1 MATDIEI
8 FIGTSQDFL
17 LSFKVKKTDKEHVL
31 ERYIVYRCHN
41 GPIISMDTRGRYL
54 ATGGGDERIV
64 VVDLKLNRD
73 VHEIICHE
81 GTINTLSF
89 TNKGNDLLSGSE
101 DGRLVAT
108 TVGSWKPTN
117 TWKKPHTGKSVLKV
131 CLHPSDKFA
140 LSVGKDGTL
149 RGWDMFKGT
158 QMNTFNTKDLSDAA
172 ITLDNVEL
180 SPDGIKFAMSGEK
193 TVTIISLVGE
203 EPYDEPTLKSRVT
216 SLCWL
221 DSENLLIGLENGSI
235 EWLNVKT
242 SEQTNIPG
250 IHNRRIKGMHCL
262 NGFLGTICTSGA
274 ISLWSIAIP
283 TKTLTLICTADEGIR
298 PTCIKLID
306 TTKNRY
312 ESKHNVDTEI
322 SKESLPRIEKNL
334 RLISTTGKVIVENNE
349 NSVNQHFEQEFN
361 DDDTDTEIVLTPK
374 KSIKRKKSSVTPT
387 DVAATFTPTG
397 DEKLPKRKKSC
408 VTPTDVASTSATD
421 GFKKET
427 VAKKRNSLSTSI
439 VASPHAKVPKIK
451 KAAPWPMDVSTIE
464 TEQSEGKKRKS
475 PKITIQKPIVVRSP
489 NSDDDF
495 EQPKTKRSQKKKKS
509 IGKSDRSAVK
519 QKLETSSDDS
529 YDIIAVSGSQKKLNL
544 SLPTPAE
551 TTPIQKKKIKAKT
564 PMSCPPLQQKPNSQQ
579 SKKKG
584 RALDFDST
592 EQGIVTRKNRKNTM

>member
-1 MATDIEI
+1 
-8 FIGTSQDFL
+8 
-17 LSFKVKKTDKEHVL
+17 
-31 ERYIVYRCHN
+31 
-41 GPIISMDTRGRYL
+41 MDAKGRYL

-117 TWKKPHTGKSVLKV
+117 TWKKPHTGKAVLKV

-140 LSVGKDGTL
+140 LTVGKDGTL

-203 EPYDEPTLKSRVT
+203 EPYDEPTLKNRVT

-283 TKTLTLICTADEGIR
+283 TKTLTLICTVDEGIR

-312 ESKHNVDTEI
+312 EDKHNVDTQI
-322 SKESLPRIEKNL
+322 SKETLPRNEKNL
-334 RLISTTGKVIVENNE
+334 RLISTTGKVIVETDGTENNE
-349 NSVNQHFEQEFN
+349 ISGNQDFEQEFN

-374 KSIKRKKSSVTPT
+374 KSIKRKKSSVTPS
-387 DVAATFTPTG
+387 DVVTTFTPTG
-397 DEKLPKRKKSC
+397 DEKVSKRKKST
-408 VTPTDVASTSATD
+408 VTPSDVASTFTTD
-421 GFKKET
+421 GSEKET
-427 VAKKRNSLSTSI
+427 LTKGRKSPSWSI
-439 VASPHAKVPKIK
+439 VASPHAKVTKIK
-451 KAAPWPMDVSTIE
+451 KTAAWPMDVSTTTSE
-464 TEQSEGKKRKS
+464 TGQSERKKRKS
-475 PKITIQKPIVVRSP
+475 PKMTIQKPIVVRSP

-509 IGKSDRSAVK
+509 IGNNERSAVK
-519 QKLETSSDDS
+519 QQQTGSDDS
-529 YDIIAVSGSQKKLNL
+529 HDILAVRGSQKKLNL
-544 SLPTPAE
+544 SLTTLAE
-551 TTPIQKKKIKAKT
+551 TPIRKKKIKANT

-579 SKKKG
+579 LKKK
-584 RALDFDST
+584 RRTLDFDAT
-592 EQGIVTRKNRKNTM
+592 ESERVTRKNRKKTM